1 MLQYDNRNFP
11 SNIWYM
17 DICRAYR
24 ETLLAA
30 RCNCR
35 FHWLKWSVITVCQL
49 LATPIFR
56 WKKRSFH
63 VSDCISLLS
72 QTTAIVRA
80 KILYERLVTQ
90 FPTSSRYWRLYIE
103 QEVNLACHRFTLP
116 YLHGY
121 YPLGSLGVVACY
133 TVVLQVEVEVDF
145 TASSLQAN
153 LHAVL
158 VMAMKVI
165 SLSSMSIRVVTI
177 LTINLTC
184 KTCMWVIEVMVQPAV
199 VTYSRM
205 KHGWVD
211 RCVLPRS

>member
-1 MLQYDNRNFP
+1 MNDQL
-11 SNIWYM
+11 S
-17 DICRAYR
+17 
-24 ETLLAA
+24 
-30 RCNCR
+30 R
-35 FHWLKWSVITVCQL
+35 FVNSWQALYFDRRKG
-49 LATPIFR
+49 
-56 WKKRSFH
+56 

-103 QEVNLACHRFTLP
+103 QEVNLAWHRFTLP

-184 KTCMWVIEVMVQPAV
+184 KTCMWVIEVTVQTAV
-199 VTYSRM
+199 VYI
-205 KHGWVD
+205 
-211 RCVLPRS
+211 

>member
-1 MLQYDNRNFP
+1 M
-11 SNIWYM
+11 
-17 DICRAYR
+17 
-24 ETLLAA
+24 
-30 RCNCR
+30 
-35 FHWLKWSVITVCQL
+35 
-49 LATPIFR
+49 
-56 WKKRSFH
+56 
-63 VSDCISLLS
+63 SLIVFLSS

-103 QEVNLACHRFTLP
+103 QEVNLAWHRFTLP

-121 YPLGSLGVVACY
+121 HPLGSLGVVACY

-145 TASSLQAN
+145 SASSLQAN

-165 SLSSMSIRVVTI
+165 SLSSMSMRVVTI

-184 KTCMWVIEVMVQPAV
+184 KTCMWVIEVTGSCYIQQNETGLSRQMCPASFLV
-199 VTYSRM
+199 PWNGPGSPPFAHV
-205 KHGWVD
+205 
-211 RCVLPRS
+211 

>member
-1 MLQYDNRNFP
+1 MADSTGLSGQLSRFVNSWQAQYFNGR
-11 SNIWYM
+11 
-17 DICRAYR
+17 
-24 ETLLAA
+24 
-30 RCNCR
+30 
-35 FHWLKWSVITVCQL
+35 KG
-49 LATPIFR
+49 
-56 WKKRSFH
+56 
-63 VSDCISLLS
+63 VSMSLIVFLSS

-103 QEVNLACHRFTLP
+103 QEVNLAWHRFTLP

-121 YPLGSLGVVACY
+121 HPLGSLGVVACY

-184 KTCMWVIEVMVQPAV
+184 KTCMWVIEVTVQPAV

-205 KHGWVD
+205 KHG
-211 RCVLPRS
+211 